1 VVDNSHLE
9 NDDVRN
15 VRVLERF
22 SFVEVPAE
30 RGAEVAEKVSGN
42 RVRGTDLRVEVT
54 KRR

>member
-1 VVDNSHLE
+1 
-9 NDDVRN
+9 

-30 RGAEVAEKVSGN
+30 RAEGVAESVSGQ
-42 RVRGTDLRVEVT
+42 RVRGVELKVEVA